1 MGRKKY
7 SSGDILIDLTS
18 LLDVVF
24 IVLLIILSDQQNRE
38 QKISEREDVLVQREN
53 TVNQR
58 EESVN
63 QREQEANTQYELY
76 SDQLDMAD
84 NVYKY
89 VMTIS
94 VNVEYVS
101 QDMKER
107 KVNVLLGGE
116 TEIEEFELKGNNTE
130 NLDKLDQR
138 LNECIK
144 NNNDRPIILSLN
156 EDDEKI
162 LWRDERKIEEI
173 FEKLDGTY
181 DYVYEKKHLKK

>member
-24 IVLLIILSDQQNRE
+24 IVLLIILSDQQNWD
-38 QKISEREDVLVQREN
+38 QQISEREDVVVQRED

-58 EESVN
+58 EESVS

-84 NVYKY
+84 NVYQY

-101 QDMKER
+101 PDMKVR

-116 TEIEEFELKGNNTE
+116 TEVEEFELKGNNTE
-130 NLDKLDQR
+130 NLEKFEQR

-156 EDDEKI
+156 EDDERI
-162 LWRDERKIEEI
+162 LWRDETKIEEI
-173 FEKLDGTY
+173 FEKLNGTY
-181 DYVYEKKHLKK
+181 DYVYEKRHLKK